1 MSDVQPSAQELSDI
15 SRLLLPGSYYCTI
28 CGDLT
33 QDLAAF
39 RAHIE
44 GEAERLS
51 HGFEDCAP
59 CKLKGVV
66 RTFYTGDSG
75 RAHGE
80 GEELFAGGSEGDRI
94 FLLDTLEQH
103 LEKYHSVEKPAKFGC
118 QVCKARFSQL
128 HRLLAHEKEKHK
140 ILRIHPCKVCQDQG
154 VPATFETFRKMKM
167 HLKEI
172 HGFVYEHLKLEEDEM
187 YGCPVCEYR
196 GHRVAWEHQHHMV
209 SHLKLEHGIVVP
221 SELEI
226 AGMVA
231 GVKGQKTAK

>member
-1 MSDVQPSAQELSDI
+1 MDSEMSDVQPSAQELSDI

-66 RTFYTGDSG
+66 RTFYTGNSG

-80 GEELFAGGSEGDRI
+80 ERSFSLEAPKEIESSSSILWSSISRNTIRSRSPPSSDVKSVKPDFRSYTVCSLTRRRNTRYFASTHARYVKTKACLRRSRLFAR
-94 FLLDTLEQH
+94 
-103 LEKYHSVEKPAKFGC
+103 
-118 QVCKARFSQL
+118 
-128 HRLLAHEKEKHK
+128 
-140 ILRIHPCKVCQDQG
+140 
-154 VPATFETFRKMKM
+154 
-167 HLKEI
+167 
-172 HGFVYEHLKLEEDEM
+172 
-187 YGCPVCEYR
+187 
-196 GHRVAWEHQHHMV
+196 
-209 SHLKLEHGIVVP
+209 
-221 SELEI
+221 
-226 AGMVA
+226 
-231 GVKGQKTAK
+231 